1 MSIFAVT
8 VTSNTTPA
16 ISVTMTGT
24 TTYAQFKNSLGQFVY
39 DVDNLYTSSSNQ
51 TQISNVLN
59 YSKYDTNGNQDVQS
73 VIPLIDP
80 FQNQSSLFTNTK
92 GKSLVIDGRDYLRF
106 IMQPNTSLAMKFYA
120 EKISNQD
127 GLLGADNFKELE
139 YISDNFDFFNDYKEV
154 I

>member
-1 MSIFAVT
+1 MATFAVT

-16 ISVTMTGT
+16 ISASMTGT
-24 TTYAQFKNSLGQFVY
+24 TTYAQFKNSLGQFIY
-39 DVDNLYTSSSNQ
+39 DVNNLYTFSLNK
-51 TQISNVLN
+51 TQISNVYN

-73 VIPLIDP
+73 VVPLIDP
-80 FQNQSSLFTNTK
+80 FQKQPSLFLKTK

-106 IMQPNTSLAMKFYA
+106 NMQPNTSLSMKFYA

-127 GLLGADNFKELE
+127 NLSGADNFKELE
-139 YISDNFDFFNDYKEV
+139 YLSDDFDFFQEYNEQ

>member
-1 MSIFAVT
+1 MPVFSVT
-8 VTSNTTPA
+8 ITSNTTPA

-39 DVDNLYTSSSNQ
+39 DVDNLYTFSSNQ
-51 TQISNVLN
+51 AQISNVYN

-73 VIPLIDP
+73 VVPTIDP
-80 FQNQSSLFTNTK
+80 FQRQSSLFINTK

-106 IMQPNTSLAMKFYA
+106 NMQPNTSLSMKFYA
-120 EKISNQD
+120 EKIANQD
-127 GLLGADNFKELE
+127 ELIGASNFDELE
-139 YISDNFDFFNDYKEV
+139 YQSDNFDFFNEYNEQ